1 MPSISQGII
10 SSIGFGISLIID
22 VILSLIYQIV
32 GLLGC
37 GGIYG
42 GICQAWGDIVGAIW
56 GGFIGVTGGLG
67 IDELIHIIGSGIIA
81 FIKAVVDIIFGILH
95 AIGIF

>member
-1 MPSISQGII
+1 
-10 SSIGFGISLIID
+10 
-22 VILSLIYQIV
+22 LIYQIV

-42 GICQAWGDIVGAIW
+42 GICQAWGDIVGAFW
-56 GGFIGVTGGLG
+56 GGLFGGIGGLG
-67 IDELIHIIGSGIIA
+67 IDELIHGAGSALLA
-81 FIKAVVDIIFGILH
+81 FIKAVVDLIMGALH